1 MKITKQYYN
10 IWGECPT
17 DLQDSYEWMERAG
30 RVCYNSMD
38 RIAPGTAKPFVN
50 GCIKSGHMGVI
61 EHSNFVIDGRYEDFE
76 EVKYLNKGYLPIN
89 VSPCSFWGG
98 NFRAWMEWFEFK
110 TIEELYREFHQELNI
125 PNKLKR
131 ITVEI
136 KTNRAITH
144 QIVRHRPCS
153 FLQTSQRYVNQSNL
167 EVILPVDFYGKEN
180 GIPFEAW
187 KRFMEASEEN
197 YRIQMDYGRT
207 KQAARGV
214 LTNDTAST
222 IIITA
227 DIPEWWWIFG
237 LRVPASA
244 DPQIRD
250 LMIPLK
256 EEFQSRGWVL

>member
-1 MKITKQYYN
+1 MKITKQHSN

-38 RIAPGTAKPFVN
+38 RIAPGTAKPFVK

-61 EHSNFVIDGRYEDFE
+61 EHSNFVVYDANASDSKYINSFYAGKGRTLY
-76 EVKYLNKGYLPIN
+76 
-89 VSPCSFWGG
+89 GG
-98 NFRAWMEWFEFK
+98 NFRAWMEWFMFDS
-110 TIEELYREFHQELNI
+110 IEQLYNGFIDQETNI
-125 PNKLKR
+125 PNELKR

-144 QIVRHRPCS
+144 QIVRHRPAS
-153 FLQTSQRYVNQSNL
+153 YLQTSQRYVNQSNL

-180 GIPFEAW
+180 GVPFEAW
-187 KRFMEASEEN
+187 KRFMQASEDN

-207 KQAARGV
+207 KQASRGA

-237 LRVPASA
+237 LRVPPAA

-256 EEFQSRGWVL
+256 EDFQSRGWVL

>member
-1 MKITKQYYN
+1 MKIIKQHSN
-10 IWGECPT
+10 ILGECPT

-38 RIAPGTAKPFVN
+38 RISPGTAKPFIN
-50 GCIKSGHMGVI
+50 GLIKSGHMGVT
-61 EHSNFVIDGRYEDFE
+61 EHSNFVVQMADGIHDED
-76 EVKYLNKGYLPIN
+76 KYINKLSNYTPSSVLYGANY
-89 VSPCSFWGG
+89 
-98 NFRAWMEWFEFK
+98 RAWMEIYEYKSIEHLFYDFESE
-110 TIEELYREFHQELNI
+110 TDI
-125 PNKLKR
+125 PNQLKR

-144 QIVRHRPCS
+144 QIVRHRPAS
-153 FLQTSQRYVNQSNL
+153 FLQTSQRYVDQSNL

-187 KRFMEASEEN
+187 KRFMESSEEN
-197 YRIQMDYGRT
+197 YRIQMDYGRP
-207 KQAARGV
+207 KQASRGV

-237 LRVPASA
+237 LRVTASA

-256 EEFQSRGWVL
+256 EEFTSRGWVL